1 MPFGSVDKS
10 IPSIDRSIK
19 DMQNEKPIFEGA
31 GKNTYINKDGD
42 YYFMNRKVTKEEYDL
57 GMDQYESILNA
68 EIERK
73 KAELN

>member
-1 MPFGSVDKS
+1 MSFGSIDKS
-10 IPSIDRSIK
+10 LPIINRSIR
-19 DMQNEKPIFEGA
+19 DMQNEKPVFEGA
-31 GKNTYINKDGD
+31 DKNTYINKDGE

-57 GMDQYESILNA
+57 GMDQYQKILDA